1 VFGADDVALGRGQT
15 HFAADASTTLFL
27 QAALAEALGTGLL
40 MFAILGITDSRSP
53 GMLAGIVIGGA
64 IRA

>member
-1 VFGADDVALGRGQT
+1 MGQT

-40 MFAILGITDSRSP
+40 MVAILGITDSRSP

-64 IRA
+64 IRV